1 MTPTNNSDS
10 KARSFGW
17 LPAAAIVLFACILAF
32 IAILGDAVGLGARL
46 VLAAGCV
53 MLMAAAVYW
62 LMRRMHD
69 HRSTLRWAEMVRDA
83 YDGAVA
89 SHLITGVDGT
99 IRYGNGVAEKHLGLS
114 RGKSIDVL
122 AEQIQDE
129 ESAETF
135 ARLRAAAVHHRSYRG
150 EIESF
155 DGTHRRS
162 YEVFVRPL
170 TNHGEVAHWRVE
182 DVTERREVEAVM
194 RAEQAKL
201 TDFMDRAPVGFY
213 SIDEDGRFHFV
224 NATFARWL
232 GVDAVDLVHGGH
244 RLHDFLVEPPANAPP
259 FAIDAANPFSQL
271 VETAMRSRGGRV
283 IQVSIAQD
291 VVQNPADGSVWT
303 RSVVRDHT
311 HMRQIREALRVSEA
325 RFKRFFDAA
334 PIGLTLVDS
343 DGRLNE
349 WNPAFENMFTGIAEI
364 ESGLPVA
371 RLMASEYQSGFADRL
386 RDSVNRAET
395 DAPFE
400 FHTPGEDYRSA
411 AVFLRHLDSAETG
424 APGVILQFIDQTEQ
438 KSLEQQFTQ
447 SQKMQA
453 IGQLAGGIAHDFN
466 NLLTAMIGFSDLLL
480 LRHKVGDSSFTDIMQ
495 IKQNANRAANLVR
508 QLLAFS
514 RQQTLQPRLLTVTDP
529 LAELSHL
536 LRRLIG
542 ENIELEMIHG
552 RDLGQVM
559 VDAGQLEQVIINLAV
574 NARDAMPT
582 GGKLK
587 ITTGSL
593 STTAPVRHGNDEMPP
608 GEYVYIRVSDTG
620 IGVSA
625 QNLDRIFEPFFS
637 TKEVGKGTG
646 LGLSTV
652 YGIVR
657 QTGGYVGVAS
667 KLGEGTDFTIY
678 LPVAQA
684 AEQES
689 LKQTVVP
696 AVARDLTGMGN
707 ILLVEDE
714 DPVRLF
720 SARAL
725 RNKGYAVI
733 EARSGM
739 EALEQL
745 EEEAENI
752 DLLITDVVMPEID
765 GPTLIAKA
773 REKMPELK
781 VICISGYTED
791 RFRPSDIEGEPVHF
805 LAKPFSL
812 QQLATKVKDVV
823 LQA

>member
-1 MTPTNNSDS
+1 MSSVRTD
-10 KARSFGW
+10 KQYGW
-17 LPAAAIVLFACILAF
+17 LPAALIAGFGAVLAIVALAGPLLELPVR
-32 IAILGDAVGLGARL
+32 LGVVVTCL
-46 VLAAGCV
+46 
-53 MLMAAAVYW
+53 MLMVGAIVWQA
-62 LMRRMHD
+62 RRLAS
-69 HRSTLRWAEMVRDA
+69 HRTSMRWAEMVRDA
-83 YDGAVA
+83 YDGSVA
-89 SHLITGVDGT
+89 SHLITGVNGT
-99 IRYGNGVAEKHLGLS
+99 IRYGNGVAEKLLGLA
-114 RGKSIDVL
+114 RGASID
-122 AEQIQDE
+122 AFGEQMQDE

-135 ARLRAAAVHHRSYRG
+135 ARLRAAAVHHRAYRG
-150 EIESF
+150 EVEAF
-155 DGTHRRS
+155 DGTHHRS
-162 YEVFVRPL
+162 YEIFVRPL
-170 TNHGEVAHWRVE
+170 PNHGEVAHWRIE

-232 GVDAVDLVHGGH
+232 GLDSVDLVHGGH
-244 RLHDFLVEPPANAPP
+244 RLHDFLVDPPTGAPP

-271 VETAMRSRGGRV
+271 VETAMRSRSGRV

-291 VVQNPADGSVWT
+291 VVQNPNDGSVWT

-334 PIGLTLVDS
+334 PIGLTLVDAE
-343 DGRLNE
+343 GRLNE
-349 WNPAFENMFTGIAEI
+349 WNPAFETMFTGIAEI

-371 RLMASEYQSGFADRL
+371 RLMAKEYQQGFSDRL
-386 RDSVNRAET
+386 RDSVSHADI

-574 NARDAMPT
+574 NARDAMPN

-608 GEYVYIRVSDTG
+608 GDYVYIRVSDSG
-620 IGVSA
+620 VGVSPEH
-625 QNLDRIFEPFFS
+625 LDRIFEPFFS

-678 LPVAQA
+678 LPVAQTAVQDDQKQA
-684 AEQES
+684 A
-689 LKQTVVP
+689 P
-696 AVARDLTGMGN
+696 AAIARDLTGMGN

-745 EEEAENI
+745 EERAENI

-765 GPTLIAKA
+765 GPTLIARA
-773 REKMPELK
+773 REKMPDLK

-791 RFRPSDIEGEPVHF
+791 RFRPSDIEGTPVHF